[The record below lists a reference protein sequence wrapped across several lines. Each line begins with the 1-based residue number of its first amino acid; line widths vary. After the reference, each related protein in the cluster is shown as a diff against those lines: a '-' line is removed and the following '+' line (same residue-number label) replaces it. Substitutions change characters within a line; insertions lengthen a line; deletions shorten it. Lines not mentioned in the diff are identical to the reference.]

1 MSDNSQQPAEPSDAH
16 GERGD
21 SREAQRPAASTAG
34 ARVPPV
40 DAASAAAFS
49 RPSGVDGPFDPRQ
62 WDSERDG
69 SATAGP
75 SRPAQPPASL
85 VEAFSRDTADEGVVL
100 QRPPGVDVPDGARA
114 KGGNGTEPL
123 WSSSADPWRNPGS
136 GAVLG
141 NPALAEDV
149 DDAEEQR
156 KPRERPFSLAEVI
169 FGGRL
174 RTSALV
180 ILAVATLVVGALGG
194 TLGWFLAQQGN
205 QLTREVTLAQVDE
218 AVERPPG
225 SVARTVAKVAPA
237 VVSIEVTSGKSGGVG
252 SGVVIDRDGYIVTN
266 DHVIASAKSND
277 KVEITA
283 VFTDGSRAE
292 AQLVGADPKTDLAV
306 LKVNVSNPTVL
317 RLGSSERL
325 RPGDTVIAV
334 GSPFGLEN
342 TVTVG
347 IVSALNRPV
356 SAPAETG
363 GEQVTYDAI
372 QTDAAV
378 NPGNSGGALVDKNGL
393 LVGINSLIRTVGN
406 ARGQGGSI
414 GLGFAIPV
422 DDVIRIVESL
432 IANGSVS
439 HAFLGVSAA
448 SVAANSSR
456 GAQVNNVAPGGPAE
470 RAGIKEGDVIVQVGE
485 RTVRNAAELTVAV
498 RKHDVGDTTRVKLVR
513 DGRELVVDVKLG
525 SD

>member
-1 MSDNSQQPAEPSDAH
+1 MSDNSQQPAGPDDGSDEQVAARGPQQPSAD
-16 GERGD
+16 
-21 SREAQRPAASTAG
+21 PA
-34 ARVPPV
+34 
-40 DAASAAAFS
+40 AAAFG
-49 RPSGVDGPFDPRQ
+49 RPPGVEGAFDPRQ
-62 WDSERDG
+62 WDGQQDG
-69 SATAGP
+69 AAAEP
-75 SRPAQPPASL
+75 SRPAPPPASL
-85 VEAFSRDTADEGVVL
+85 VEAFSRSPADNSIVL
-100 QRPPGVDVPDGARA
+100 QRPPGADVPER
-114 KGGNGTEPL
+114 GNGTGPL
-123 WSSSADPWRNPGS
+123 WSSSTDPWRNPGS

-141 NPALAEDV
+141 NPALSQDTGE
-149 DDAEEQR
+149 AEEPPTQR
-156 KPRERPFSLAEVI
+156 DRAFSLTEVI
-169 FGGRL
+169 FGGTL

-180 ILAVATLVVGALGG
+180 VIAVAVLVVGALGG
-194 TLGWFLAQQGN
+194 SLGWFLAQQGN
-205 QLTREVTLAQVDE
+205 QLAQEVTLAQVDE
-218 AVERPPG
+218 SVERPPG
-225 SVARTVAKVAPA
+225 SVAHTVAKVAPA
-237 VVSIEVTSGKSGGVG
+237 VVSVEVTTGQTGGVG

-266 DHVIASAKSND
+266 DHVIASAKTND
-277 KVEITA
+277 NATITT

-292 AQLVGADPKTDLAV
+292 AKLVGTDPKTDLAV
-306 LKVNVSNPTVL
+306 LKVNVRNPTVIQ
-317 RLGSSERL
+317 LGSSARL
-325 RPGDTVIAV
+325 KPGDNVIAV

-356 SAPAETG
+356 TAPAETG

-372 QTDAAV
+372 QTDAAI

-393 LVGINSLIRTVGN
+393 LVGINSLIRTVGD

-422 DDVIRIVESL
+422 DDVVRIAESL

-456 GAQVNNVAPGGPAE
+456 GARVNNVAPGGPAQ
-470 RAGIKEGDVIVQVGE
+470 RAGIEEGDVIVQVGD

-498 RKHDVGDTTRVKLVR
+498 RKHEVGDITRVKLVR
-513 DGRELVVDVKLG
+513 GGRELVVDVKLG

>member
-1 MSDNSQQPAEPSDAH
+1 MSDNSQQPARPGDGK
-16 GERGD
+16 GEQGA
-21 SREAQRPAASTAG
+21 SREAQQPA
-34 ARVPPV
+34 V
-40 DAASAAAFS
+40 DAAAAVFGRPPGVEGAFDTRQRDDSAAA
-49 RPSGVDGPFDPRQ
+49 Q
-62 WDSERDG
+62 
-69 SATAGP
+69 P

-85 VEAFSRDTADEGVVL
+85 VEAFSRDTADAGVVL
-100 QRPPGVDVPDGARA
+100 QRPPGGDIPDGAS
-114 KGGNGTEPL
+114 GNGADPL
-123 WSSSADPWRNPGS
+123 WSSATDPWRNPGS

-141 NPALAEDV
+141 TPALAQ
-149 DDAEEQR
+149 DADEPEEQP
-156 KPRERPFSLAEVI
+156 KQQERVFSLAEVI

-180 ILAVATLVVGALGG
+180 ILAVAVLIVGALGG

-205 QLTREVTLAQVDE
+205 QLTRDVTLAQVDE

-225 SVARTVAKVAPA
+225 SVAGTVAKVAPA
-237 VVSIEVTSGKSGGVG
+237 VVSIEVTSGQSGGVG

-266 DHVIASAKSND
+266 DHVVASAQAD
-277 KVEITA
+277 DDAEITA
-283 VFTDGSRAE
+283 VFTDGSRAT
-292 AQLVGADPKTDLAV
+292 AKLVGSDPKTDLAV
-306 LKVNVSNPTVL
+306 LKVNVRNPTVL
-317 RLGSSERL
+317 QLGKSEQL
-325 RPGDTVIAV
+325 QPGDTVIAV

-347 IVSALNRPV
+347 IVSAVNRPV
-356 SAPAETG
+356 TAPAETG

-372 QTDAAV
+372 QTDAAI

-393 LVGINSLIRTVGN
+393 LVGVNSLIRTVGN

-422 DDVIRIVESL
+422 DDVVKIAESL

-456 GAQVNNVAPGGPAE
+456 GARVNNVAPGGPAQE
-470 RAGIKEGDVIVQVGE
+470 AGIKEGDVIVQVGD

-498 RKHDVGDTTRVKLVR
+498 RKHDVGEVTRVKLVR
-513 DGRELVVDVKLG
+513 GGRELVVDVKLG